1 MSDRPAP
8 EAPRSRTTLPQDPS
22 GKPRPIDVPL
32 GVPLDAAGRYVPRRV
47 LGSGG
52 LGAVLECEDRVLGRG
67 VAVKVLLR
75 QDDARY
81 AELLAREARLLGGL
95 EHPNIVPVYEL
106 SESPPFYVMRV
117 LEPRTLEQIV
127 IDLRRGDPDAHHD
140 FPVGRLLRVFL
151 SVCDAIEFAHDRGIA
166 HCDIKPSNVV
176 IGTHGEVVVVDWG
189 LAHHLDGPLVYRGGT
204 LGYAAPEQFD
214 EAFRGVVDRRIDVF
228 ALGALLYELLALE
241 PALRDD
247 DATRAALLAG
257 QGYGDH
263 VDVSRLSARG
273 PSVVGLVEVVL
284 RALAHAP
291 ERRYGSVRAFAAAVE
306 AHLEGTAA
314 LEQRR
319 RRVEQLV
326 AEGQRLTAD
335 LRDFVDSRGE
345 RVAEVA
351 ALRAQVAPFAPPEDK
366 RPVWDA
372 EDRVVMLDAMAAST
386 LREAAAAF
394 ERALVELP
402 QHREARRGLA
412 YLWAIERQRARGR
425 RDAFDEAYYGELVRQ
440 YDDDGPDGPAQSGS
454 LTLRWPVPCDVS
466 LETYVARDRR
476 LVIDGARDLGRPPIS
491 LRVPVGSHRLRLTS
505 GRGTLYCPIFVG
517 PNASLVVDFDRPK
530 VPTTSVGEVL
540 VPGGPALVDLGDGLE
555 VQTVDVPT
563 FVVQARPITFG
574 EYLEFLAWVHTEL
587 PQRARYHTP
596 RGLDEAAYFRWD
608 GDSFVPLRI
617 TEYGDDTE
625 LLRALPV
632 FGISGQSAA
641 VYAAWRSRRDRVAY
655 RLPTEIEWQKA
666 GGGVDGRRHPW
677 GEAFDGAYCL
687 HREAQDGPP
696 RPMPSGAFPVDCSPY
711 GALDFAGG
719 VADWVTPGR
728 TPQPLSRATGAVTR
742 GGCYRDAPE
751 SCSLRARRR
760 YGLQESTPRGGFRLV
775 RDLDL
780 PPEHAESL
788 LTDGGSRPPSGRTA
802 RPR

>member
-1 MSDRPAP
+1 M
-8 EAPRSRTTLPQDPS
+8 PRSRTTLPQDPS
-22 GKPRPIDVPL
+22 GKPSPIDVPL
-32 GVPLDAAGRYVPRRV
+32 GVPLDEAGRYVPRRV

-52 LGAVLECEDRVLGRG
+52 LGAVLECEDRVLGRA
-67 VAVKVLLR
+67 VAIKVLLR
-75 QDDARY
+75 HDDPRY
-81 AELLAREARLLGGL
+81 ADLLAREARLLGGL

-140 FPVGRLLRVFL
+140 FPLGRLLRVFL

-166 HCDIKPSNVV
+166 HCDIKPANVV
-176 IGTHGEVVVVDWG
+176 IGSHGEVVVVDWG
-189 LAHHLDGPLVYRGGT
+189 LAHHLEQPLVYRGGT

-214 EAFRGVVDRRIDVF
+214 EAFRGAVDRRIDVF

-241 PALRDD
+241 PALPDD
-247 DATRAALLAG
+247 DATRASLLAG
-257 QGYGDH
+257 SGYGD

-273 PSVVGLVEVVL
+273 PSVAGLVEVVL
-284 RALAHAP
+284 RALSHEP
-291 ERRYGSVRAFAAAVE
+291 DRRYGSVRAFAAAVE

-351 ALRAQVAPFAPPEDK
+351 ELRAQVPPYAPAEEK
-366 RPVWDA
+366 RRVWDA
-372 EDRVVMLDAMAAST
+372 EDRVMMLDAMAAST
-386 LREAAAAF
+386 LREAASAF

-402 QHREARRGLA
+402 EHREARRGLA
-412 YLWAIERQRARGR
+412 FLWAIERQRARSR
-425 RDAFDEAYYGELVRQ
+425 RDAFDEAYFGELVRQ
-440 YDDDGPDGPAQSGS
+440 YDDDGPEGPAQSGALS
-454 LTLRWPVPCDVS
+454 FDWPVPCEVS
-466 LETYVARDRR
+466 LETYLARDRR
-476 LVIDGARDLGRPPIS
+476 LVIDGARSLGSPPLS

-505 GRGTLYCPIFVG
+505 GRGTLHRPIFVG
-517 PNASLVVDFDRPK
+517 PNASLTVGFDRPK
-530 VPTTSVGEVL
+530 VPATSVGEVL
-540 VPGGPALVDLGDGLE
+540 VPGGEALVDLGDGLE
-555 VQTVDVPT
+555 VQEVKVAT
-563 FVVQARPITFG
+563 FVIQARPVTFG
-574 EYLEFLAWVHTEL
+574 EYLEFLAWVHEEL
-587 PQRARYHTP
+587 PGRARHHTP

-632 FGISGQSAA
+632 FGVSGHSAS

-677 GEAFDGAYCL
+677 GDAFDGAYCL
-687 HREAQDGPP
+687 HRESREGPP
-696 RPMPSGAFPVDCSPY
+696 RPMPSGSFPVDCSPY

-719 VADWVTPGR
+719 VADWVTPGLA
-728 TPQPLSRATGAVTR
+728 PLPLSRATGAVTR
-742 GGCYRDAPE
+742 GGSYRDAPE
-751 SCSLRARRR
+751 TCSLRARRR
-760 YGLQESTPRGGFRLV
+760 YGLQESTPRAGFRLV
-775 RDLDL
+775 RDLDRA
-780 PPEHAESL
+780 PDHDEGL
-788 LTDGGSRPPSGRTA
+788 LRDTESRPPSGRTP